1 MSKLAQ
7 DVVNYA
13 KTWLNYSEANGKF
26 KEIIDTYNTLNPL
39 PRHYKLKYSDEW
51 CAGFVSACS
60 IKAGTTD
67 VLPCEVSCDKMIQL
81 FKNIG
86 SFVENDG
93 YTPKTGDVI
102 FYDWNDSGVGDNTGS
117 SDHVGIVEHVIGNK
131 ITVIEGNK
139 NEKVDRR
146 IIYVNGKH
154 IRGYG
159 VPKYDTSTMDIAAV
173 AHDVIKGKYGNG
185 TERKALLEE
194 KGYDYDAV
202 QKKVN
207 EILDA
212 YIVSDL
218 QLTALACD
226 VIRGLYGNGK
236 ERVDTLTRL
245 GYDYQTVQDKVNE
258 LLGG

>member
-7 DVVNYA
+7 DVVNQA
-13 KTWLNYSEANGKF
+13 KHWLRYSESDGTF

-60 IKAGTTD
+60 IKAGTTNI
-67 VLPCEVSCDKMIQL
+67 LPCEVSCTKMIEL
-81 FKNIG
+81 FKKIG
-86 SFVENDG
+86 SFVESDS
-93 YTPKTGDVI
+93 YVPKTGDVI
-102 FYDWNDSGVGDNTGS
+102 FYDWDDNGVGDNVGS
-117 SDHVGIVEHVIGNK
+117 SDHVGIVENVIGNK

-159 VPKYDTSTMDIAAV
+159 VPKYDEPTVDIAAV
-173 AHDVIKGKYGNG
+173 ANDVIKGKYGNG
-185 TERKALLEE
+185 TERKKLLEE

-218 QLTALACD
+218 QLTTIALD
-226 VIRGLYGNGK
+226 VIKGLYGNGK
-236 ERVDTLTRL
+236 DRIDTLTRL